1 MTDEYTEDRPK
12 EYEWTE
18 AAMKEMRKRLAVKPG
33 TFLVAYCLY
42 VFDPETKGID
52 VSANFIGDGHRE
64 LDAETAEQIR
74 KVNME
79 FTKIVQKIFGLT
91 DHNPVEAWKNVLH

>member
-1 MTDEYTEDRPK
+1 MKDEGLTGIC
-12 EYEWTE
+12 WVV
-18 AAMKEMRKRLAVKPG
+18 LIW
-33 TFLVAYCLY
+33 LVVICL
-42 VFDPETKGID
+42 EGGREGKGID